1 MFLIV
6 QNLSCI
12 SCWGNKDN
20 FGYNNIAV
28 YADFPALRPK
38 VKSHSIDDSSNRL
51 IVDPD
56 KKDEIYHYIAQ
67 KSILKW
73 VQLQS
78 LVAKCCKIRKCA
90 CIRTAYCLLA
100 VISYLITLH
109 SII

>member
-1 MFLIV
+1 MHIL
-6 QNLSCI
+6 LS
-12 SCWGNKDN
+12 NKDN

-67 KSILKW
+67 KSILK
-73 VQLQS
+73 
-78 LVAKCCKIRKCA
+78 
-90 CIRTAYCLLA
+90 
-100 VISYLITLH
+100 
-109 SII
+109 